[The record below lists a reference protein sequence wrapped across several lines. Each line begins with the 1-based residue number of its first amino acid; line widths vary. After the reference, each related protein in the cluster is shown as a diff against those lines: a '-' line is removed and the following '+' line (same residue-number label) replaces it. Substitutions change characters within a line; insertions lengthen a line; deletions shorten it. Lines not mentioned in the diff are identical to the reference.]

1 MKKLLD
7 ILSETKFVGTFIIY
21 QSCVFATDPAGDEDI
36 SWSSIRAWNEGPLFF
51 GWTQGC
57 THAGVVQVI
66 PELVMSCYSF
76 TFRATGYGVVPF
88 PVTLVLAGWAQAL
101 SSEDLTA

>member
-51 GWTQGC
+51 GWNQGC
-57 THAGVVQVI
+57 I
-66 PELVMSCYSF
+66 LSKDDLLLLSC
-76 TFRATGYGVVPF
+76 RG
-88 PVTLVLAGWAQAL
+88 
-101 SSEDLTA
+101 EDAIV